1 MLPKVLAA
9 GKVSWMI
16 ETTMK
21 NLNLLK
27 AAREREGQAPVQLDQ
42 MLGYL
47 QKRHQQLQGEE
58 AEKPKT

>member
-1 MLPKVLAA
+1 
-9 GKVSWMI
+9 MI

-27 AAREREGQAPVQLDQ
+27 AAREREGQAPAQLEQ

-47 QKRHQQLQGEE
+47 QKRYQQLQGEE
-58 AEKPKT
+58 AAKA